1 MNKLTENLDFDVALT
16 AAKYI
21 TAVAAS
27 AAASEIDI
35 VDAQNVVMIVDA
47 GTVGEVT
54 TPVTVTLQGSDTSG
68 SGYADLTATDD
79 STATVTLTAAG
90 AGQVEIRA
98 EELKRYLKVNVEEL
112 DESGAADTFS
122 VILVSGNYGT
132 LPVSQNKNTGGK
144 GLNSYPLIN

>member
-21 TAVAAS
+21 TAAAAS

-35 VDAQNVVMIVDA
+35 VDAQNVVMIVDG
-47 GTVGEVT
+47 GTVGEAT

-68 SGYADLTATDD
+68 GTFADLTATDD

-112 DESGAADTFS
+112 DETGDADTFS

-132 LPVSQNKNTGGK
+132 LPVS
-144 GLNSYPLIN
+144 

>member
-16 AAKYI
+16 AGTYA
-21 TAVAAS
+21 TAAA
-27 AAASEIDI
+27 ATTAASEIDI

-47 GTVGEVT
+47 GIVGEST

-79 STATVTLTAAG
+79 SAATVTLTAAG

-98 EELKRYLKVNVEEL
+98 EELNRYLKVNVEEL
-112 DESGAADTFS
+112 DESGVADTFS

-132 LPVSQNKNTGGK
+132 LPISQTKNTGVRG
-144 GLNSYPLIN
+144 